1 MKFEIKYTARP
12 LKRGWY
18 QIFKNWI
25 PVTKNQAGVGY
36 SHPTRKQRAYIMKT
50 KSPKKELFVLRKQ
63 GPAYE
68 ELFRRS

>member
-1 MKFEIKYTARP
+1 MKFEIKYTAKP

-50 KSPKKELFVLRKQ
+50 KSPKKELFALRKQ
-63 GPAYE
+63 GSFYE